1 MAVTALF
8 SGCSFAP
15 TYQVPPTAI
24 PTAFKEGGAWQL
36 AKPADQGPRDAWW
49 QVYHDPVLDKLEV
62 QVAAANPDVAA
73 TAQNP
78 VDADSAVA
86 LQTVQRK
93 DVEHAAPVKG
103 TAAKDSSTSAAKVV
117 AAAPGT
123 AASIGAP

>member
-1 MAVTALF
+1 MAEFKFRRSLCVALAVTALF

-36 AKPADQGPRDAWW
+36 AQPADQVPRDAWW

-73 TAQNP
+73 
-78 VDADSAVA
+78 AVA
-86 LQTVQRK
+86 RHDEAV
-93 DVEHAAPVKG
+93 D
-103 TAAKDSSTSAAKVV
+103 
-117 AAAPGT
+117 
-123 AASIGAP
+123 